1 VILTRGGHSGGG
13 WVAGDVALAGC
24 QSVVVVVGGGV
35 GVTRK
40 GVEHDCLMFNPTIFN
55 INHY

>member
-1 VILTRGGHSGGG
+1 M
-13 WVAGDVALAGC
+13 ALAGC

-40 GVEHDCLMFNPTIFN
+40 GVERDYVAFNLTIFN
-55 INHY
+55 INQY